1 MSVLQTPN
9 DDSANDDSLVGAM
22 QEMLTAW
29 LRESV
34 DDMMPAEVVSYDDS
48 TNRAVVK
55 PLVMIG
61 TTDGLKVARPQI
73 VNIPVYRFGGGGFY
87 IRFKLNPGD
96 KGWIKATDRD
106 LSLINQRGWKQDWP
120 NTTRLHSF
128 SDGMFFPDQLQDWQ
142 SSDAPFVISSS
153 GSSIEMKEDE
163 IKMKVGATELI
174 INSSGITFSAASMS
188 NNGINIGSTHVHGG
202 VETGPNTTG
211 VPQ

>member
-1 MSVLQTPN
+1 MSELQTPN
-9 DDSANDDSLVGAM
+9 DDSANDDSLAGAL

-34 DDMMPAEVVSYDDS
+34 DDMLPAEVVSYDDS
-48 TNRAVVK
+48 TNRAVIR

-61 TTDGLKVARPQI
+61 TTDGLKIPRPQL

-87 IRFKLNPGD
+87 IRFKLSAGD
-96 KGWIKATDRD
+96 KGWIKASDRD
-106 LSLINQRGWKQDWP
+106 LSLVAQRGWGQDWP

-128 SDGMFFPDQLQDWQ
+128 SDGVFFPDQLANWQ

-163 IKMKVGATELI
+163 IKLKVGSTELV
-174 INSSGITFSAASMS
+174 INSSGITFAAATMT
-188 NNGINIGSTHVHGG
+188 NNGTNIGSSHVHGG
-202 VETGPNTTG
+202 VATGPNTTG
-211 VPQ
+211 GPQ